1 MNIGSAIRS
10 ARKLRGFKQK
20 ELAAICNISPGF
32 LSQIESNQ
40 RDLSISTLEGIS
52 KQLNIP
58 LPILFFMAIEENDV
72 PIQKKE
78 TFRLISPVFKNL
90 LSDIWMNDEPMPTQN
105 TEH

>member
-1 MNIGSAIRS
+1 MDLGSAIRS

-52 KQLNIP
+52 KQLKIP

-72 PIQKKE
+72 PTQKQE

-90 LSDIWMNDEPMPTQN
+90 LSDIWMTDESKPA
-105 TEH
+105 